1 MNIVSLSTEF
11 AKGIDAAFEQA
22 RANQMVETRDDDT
35 EAQARCIKV
44 GGVCL
49 HWIIAPLPIP

>member
-1 MNIVSLSTEF
+1 MNIVSLATEL

-35 EAQARCIKV
+35 EAQARCVKI

-49 HWIIAPLPIP
+49 H